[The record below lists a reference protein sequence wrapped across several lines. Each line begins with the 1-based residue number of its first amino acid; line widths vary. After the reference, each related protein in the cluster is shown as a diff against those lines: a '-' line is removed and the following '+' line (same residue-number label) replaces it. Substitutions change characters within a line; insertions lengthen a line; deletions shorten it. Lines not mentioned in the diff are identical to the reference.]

1 MCDFK
6 LVLGYVKLKLKIIFF
21 VFLFLKENDIFLIS
35 SYDLDKKSS
44 LKAGYHM

>member
-6 LVLGYVKLKLKIIFF
+6 LVMGYVKLKLKMIFF

-35 SYDLDKKSS
+35 S
-44 LKAGYHM
+44 

>member
-21 VFLFLKENDIFLIS
+21 VFLLLRENDIFLIS
-35 SYDLDKKSS
+35 S
-44 LKAGYHM
+44 